1 MKAQPTLPISG
12 RRKVWRALPSALV
25 LICMIVA
32 SPSLCAAS
40 GVWSVEHAASRVG
53 FVTSFGGVRVAG
65 DFPRWDAQIR
75 FDPRDLSRAS
85 VVAVLDMRAVRT
97 GNPDQEQALPTAVF
111 FDATAF
117 PQARFEAHTFRAL
130 GGDRYVA
137 QGNLTLRGVTRPL
150 TLPFTLSISNGVATM
165 NGQAAISRLAF
176 GVGQNE
182 WKATD
187 TLPDQVTATVSIRAR
202 LLP

>member
-111 FDATAF
+111 FDGSLDGQPAHVAHVEN
-117 PQARFEAHTFRAL
+117 PGGGPHSGLLLAYARVLKGH
-130 GGDRYVA
+130 
-137 QGNLTLRGVTRPL
+137 
-150 TLPFTLSISNGVATM
+150 LPAGK
-165 NGQAAISRLAF
+165 
-176 GVGQNE
+176 VGH
-182 WKATD
+182 
-187 TLPDQVTATVSIRAR
+187 SGAR
-202 LLP
+202 LQMLVEERGALR